1 LTIRWPRVRL
11 GECQGAGI
19 NKKKK
24 DGHKYTPRHERGS
37 IIAGNDVGCKDT
49 SEELGKGGGDA
60 EDGAKET
67 EGNGEVEEMFS
78 GRGADADKKTAE
90 GVCDEQTKDELQG

>member
-1 LTIRWPRVRL
+1 MTIRWPRVRL
-11 GECQGAGI
+11 GECQGTRI

-90 GVCDEQTKDELQG
+90 GICDEQTKDELQG